1 MIVICVVV
9 CVGLMAGAAFASAVI
24 NILCEEERD
33 LPVEYGEVWEDAE

>member
-1 MIVICVVV
+1 MIVNCVIVSV
-9 CVGLMAGAAFASAVI
+9 CLMVGSALASAVI